1 MYKGKENY
9 ETAKHLMAGEECIVT
24 GYGQS
29 MTPILKSGQAVRCVP
44 VTEETILKKNDIVL
58 CKVAGHF
65 YLHKIS
71 AIKGGR
77 TFQISN
83 NHGHVNGWIWKEV
96 YIWFG
101 SRKVLR
107 YDGARALFF
116 IAYFFCHNIIE

>member
-44 VTEETILKKNDIVL
+44 VTEVTILKKNDIVL

-83 NHGHVNGWIWKEV
+83 NHGHVNGWIGKKCIYGLVVEK
-96 YIWFG
+96 F
-101 SRKVLR
+101 
-107 YDGARALFF
+107 
-116 IAYFFCHNIIE
+116 